1 MPISVNLSQL
11 PTLKNE
17 NVSHKS
23 LDFWL
28 YLWQQ
33 EALAPVGCFPH
44 GDSGVVKVLVSTQDT
59 AVPSMFPL
67 SVSLSAGHPGAQQL
81 SRLLVG
87 PCGHLNVPPME
98 LMFVLL
104 SLKLKWGGPNNNWD
118 RKALGFHFSEFLH
131 LGLMI
136 LSKSQLPLQGCF
148 FSSEMHAETPAL
160 PNVWAVIRIRL

>member
-1 MPISVNLSQL
+1 MTTGSSGTSRLLS
-11 PTLKNE
+11 PWW
-17 NVSHKS
+17 
-23 LDFWL
+23 FW
-28 YLWQQ
+28 
-33 EALAPVGCFPH
+33 GR
-44 GDSGVVKVLVSTQDT
+44 VKVPMSTQDT

-67 SVSLSAGHPGAQQL
+67 SLSLSAGHPGAQQS

-148 FSSEMHAETPAL
+148 FIWNGWRNSCPPWRMGCDKDQAIAPGAL
-160 PNVWAVIRIRL
+160 